1 MKKRFIF
8 CMLFIAC
15 ISTKNV
21 MAQAADVDSSILHE
35 NIVAQNAGI
44 ASSQNDKLLVMVTAK
59 IYPNPVRDEL
69 HIDGLNP
76 KVKTHIS
83 ISSSYGKI
91 VYQSRTSGT
100 DTYIANVQKLRPGIY
115 YITIKADGE
124 SMLLKFLKE

>member
-1 MKKRFIF
+1 MKKRFIL

-21 MAQAADVDSSILHE
+21 MAQAADVDSTIVHE
-35 NIVAQNAGI
+35 NTVVQN
-44 ASSQNDKLLVMVTAK
+44 QLPVMVTAK

-69 HIDGLNP
+69 HIDGLNA

-83 ISSSYGKI
+83 ISSAYGKV
-91 VYQSRTSGT
+91 VYQSRTNGS

-124 SMLLKFLKE
+124 SMLLKFLKEQN